1 MKLDNIEAII
11 KVSDLSFLQEP
22 HLRRFSGF
30 VEAALLWLTK
40 NTPGH
45 VCLDV
50 RACAH
55 FSSKLDVSFF
65 VLDDSGGAAIMR
77 RPLRTIYF
85 LEKSF
90 GGKKIAFNLGGFGA
104 WCDRNRFSFD
114 WTVNKEA
121 DGLLTV
127 EDIDLKSFGLKLYNR
142 FYIGE
147 EIAPHE

>member
-40 NTPGH
+40 NQPGH
-45 VCLDV
+45 VCFDV
-50 RACAH
+50 RACAS

-65 VLDDSGGAAIMR
+65 VLDDDGSAEIMR
-77 RPLRTIYF
+77 RPFRPIHF

-90 GGKKIAFNLGGFGA
+90 GGKRIAFNLGGFGA
-104 WCDRNRFSFD
+104 WCERNHFSFD
-114 WTVNKEA
+114 WTVNKA
-121 DGLLTV
+121 DDGLLPV
-127 EDIDLKSFGLKLYNR
+127 EEIDLKSFGLKLYNR